1 MDRRVVWVP
10 ALVILVIGL
19 VVAGC
24 MTYPVNNAGSSGA
37 SPPVTDVYVGTT
49 SDQKAVA
56 PVSTAASDSVSSANT
71 AETGV
76 VVDQKIVYTAQVGLE
91 VKDVL
96 TAVDTLKTIA
106 AGRGGYL
113 ASSSLTT
120 QGETRSAKV
129 VFRVPAA
136 AFENALA
143 DVKAAG
149 NVQSVSQSGEDV
161 TADYVD
167 LNAQKTSYQNQLTQY
182 NELMKKSVKV
192 EDIIAVQEQIDR
204 VQTNLDR
211 LEGRL
216 RVLNNRTAL
225 STITVNL
232 KEPAPIGGSS
242 GNSIIDTINTG
253 IAGFFGMI
261 EWLII
266 AFLTLLPL
274 FIVGGAVYG
283 VYRWRRSK
291 RGEIPVAPVQEPR
304 EK

>member
-10 ALVILVIGL
+10 ALVILVIAL
-19 VVAGC
+19 AAAGC
-24 MTYPVNNAGSSGA
+24 MALPGSTGSGGSSA
-37 SPPVTDVYVGTT
+37 PATDVYGGTT
-49 SDQKAVA
+49 SDQKVVA
-56 PVSTAASDSVSSANT
+56 PVATAASASGANT

-76 VVDQKIVYTAQVGLE
+76 VVDQKIVYTAQVSLE
-91 VKDVL
+91 VKDVP

-106 AGRGGYL
+106 AGQGGYL
-113 ASSSLTT
+113 ASSSVTT

-129 VFRVPAA
+129 VLRVPAA

-149 NVQSVSQSGEDV
+149 SVQSVSQSGEDV
-161 TADYVD
+161 TAEYVD

-192 EDIIAVQEQIDR
+192 EDIITVQEQIDR
-204 VQTNLDR
+204 VQTSLDR

-216 RVLNNRTAL
+216 RVLNNRTDL
-225 STITVNL
+225 STVTVSL
-232 KEPAPIGGSS
+232 KEPAPIGGSP
-242 GNSIIDTINTG
+242 GHSIIDTINTG

-291 RGEIPVAPVQEPR
+291 RGETPVAPVQEPQ